1 VYTILSGI
9 PRMVMAHEKP
19 IAINYTIL
27 VNYFAINMMKTAHI
41 QKSLLDETAR
51 IDPA

>member
-1 VYTILSGI
+1 VYTILSGV
-9 PRMVMAHEKP
+9 PLMVIAHEKAR
-19 IAINYTIL
+19 AINYTIL
-27 VNYFAINMMKTAHI
+27 VNYFAINMVKTAHI